1 MFKIDWSIL
10 KNDLKNYQFKLNL
23 SIRENYIIQ

>member
-10 KNDLKNYQFKLNL
+10 KNLKNYQFKLNL